1 MGFAAPVMAALVL
14 RESGAQGRF
23 KAGRDLTPLVGRD
36 ERLALLKAAGMV

>member
-1 MGFAAPVMAALVL
+1 MGFAAPVMAAQVL